1 MLVSLSDTCVNSD
14 DDGGGADSVAD
25 IDEYEGEVDE
35 NG

>member
-1 MLVSLSDTCVNSD
+1 MLVSLSDTSD
-14 DDGGGADSVAD
+14 DYEDGGADSTAD